1 MHIIKAQME
10 VDCLTP
16 HLESSGKNGSTI
28 HVRCSTW
35 VWQVAH
41 SGVSNCEAIIESVLK
56 WLTLLLLVGRVTLPS
71 TYIVMALSI
80 YNNRVLNWLIISLLA
95 FWKVLQE
102 TFQAYTKQIGQ
113 NPVLTA
119 KEV

>member
-56 WLTLLLLVGRVTLPS
+56 
-71 TYIVMALSI
+71 
-80 YNNRVLNWLIISLLA
+80 
-95 FWKVLQE
+95 
-102 TFQAYTKQIGQ
+102 
-113 NPVLTA
+113 
-119 KEV
+119 